1 MKQKS
6 ASMANLSWYN
16 GGGVAGLGGGGD
28 ENKKAFVRPIT
39 PNQLAVGTNFK
50 SSLIGLKLKTDDLKS
65 KIDSM
70 KSVQVAYMKSID
82 TTIQQAADMMMKAVE
97 ATVESSGSG
106 GESQRGSQLMKELE
120 EEHPVRLQR
129 LQVSKFHRAF
139 SGDMTKVSQ
148 ELSELETTVEEI
160 RSKVIN
166 EHCLINA
173 ASIET
178 LASNLNTITE
188 AYNELKKTFP
198 VLQQRMRLVIQTEM
212 QLAQMEEKYLD
223 TEQMNIENS
232 LQRCQK
238 LTGTLV
244 TMKRLASVQQ
254 QSK

>member
-1 MKQKS
+1 
-6 ASMANLSWYN
+6 
-16 GGGVAGLGGGGD
+16 
-28 ENKKAFVRPIT
+28 
-39 PNQLAVGTNFK
+39 
-50 SSLIGLKLKTDDLKS
+50 
-65 KIDSM
+65 
-70 KSVQVAYMKSID
+70 
-82 TTIQQAADMMMKAVE
+82 MMKAVQST
-97 ATVESSGSG
+97 AESSGG
-106 GESQRGSQLMKELE
+106 DSQGNQLMKELR

-139 SGDMTKVSQ
+139 SSDMTKVSQ
-148 ELSELETTVEEI
+148 ELNELEATVEEI

-173 ASIET
+173 SSIET

-188 AYNELKKTFP
+188 AYSELKKTFP

-223 TEQMNIENS
+223 TESLNIDNS
-232 LQRCQK
+232 LERCKK

-254 QSK
+254 Q

>member
-1 MKQKS
+1 
-6 ASMANLSWYN
+6 MANLSFTN
-16 GGGVAGLGGGGD
+16 GGGGGGGD
-28 ENKKAFVRPIT
+28 LSKKAYIRPIT

-50 SSLIGLKLKTDDLKS
+50 SSVIGLKLKTEDLKS

-70 KSVQVAYMKSID
+70 KAIQVAYMKSID
-82 TTIQQAADMMMKAVE
+82 TTIQQAADMMMKAVQSTAE
-97 ATVESSGSG
+97 SATS
-106 GESQRGSQLMKELE
+106 GESEQGSQLMRELQ

-139 SGDMTKVSQ
+139 SSDMNKVSQ

-173 ASIET
+173 ASIDT

-198 VLQQRMRLVIQTEM
+198 VLQQRMRVVIQTEM

-223 TEQMNIENS
+223 TEQLNIENS